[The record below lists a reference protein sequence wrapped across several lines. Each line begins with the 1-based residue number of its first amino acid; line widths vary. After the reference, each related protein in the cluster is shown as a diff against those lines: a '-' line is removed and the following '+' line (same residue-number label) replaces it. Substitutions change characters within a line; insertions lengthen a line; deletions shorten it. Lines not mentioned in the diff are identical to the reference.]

1 MAMAYLVIK
10 IIKGR
15 QYQYLQRSWR
25 EGKRVRTQAV
35 SLGPLG
41 GILRKRRTH
50 NYSPNRDPLE
60 QDEVYKR
67 EMARLYRE
75 EEEFEEWQRKT
86 FGETGIERAARQ
98 RQEKL
103 DSLHEAYGLRIPS
116 ENQTPQA
123 PPSDTPTEK

>member
-1 MAMAYLVIK
+1 MAYLVIK
-10 IIKGR
+10 TIKGR
-15 QYQYLQRSWR
+15 RYQYLQRSWR
-25 EGKRVRTQAV
+25 EGKRVRTRAV

-41 GILRKRRTH
+41 GFFRKRNTH
-50 NYSPNRDPLE
+50 HYSFNCDPLE
-60 QDEVYKR
+60 QDETYKR

-86 FGETGIERAARQ
+86 FGETGIEREARL

-103 DSLHEAYGLRIPS
+103 DSLHEVYGLRIPS
-116 ENQTPQA
+116 DSPSPQA